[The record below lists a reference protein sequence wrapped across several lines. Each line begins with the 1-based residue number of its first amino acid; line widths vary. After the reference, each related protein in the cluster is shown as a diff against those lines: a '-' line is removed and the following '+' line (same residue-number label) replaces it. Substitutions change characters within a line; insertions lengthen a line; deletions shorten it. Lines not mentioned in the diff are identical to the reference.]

1 MNMHLP
7 STISLYLTEVK
18 CRPKVFRAKLR
29 IISQLRLVLHP
40 ILITS
45 PALKMRAL
53 LRLLLLALVTDVMA
67 KRQPRSGIR
76 NKRSLAFE
84 GDCQYACEVDG
95 SCKVS

>member
-7 STISLYLTEVK
+7 STIFLYLTEVK
-18 CRPKVFRAKLR
+18 GRPKDVRAR

-53 LRLLLLALVTDVMA
+53 LRLLLLALVADVMA